1 VPSPGV
7 DDGIVAGNGPTII
20 TDGYNEIAI
29 GCFVF
34 LRNARFNPVTESTSN
49 PRYWV
54 ARVTAGGGAAAAVV
68 RVGRG
73 ASRVRGAAGV
83 GCLADSYLLAVPH
96 SHMSPPPPNLMPLG
110 CSPP

>member
-1 VPSPGV
+1 MRPAFKSPHLCNVMVASDADAAVPSSREPLSTPTG
-7 DDGIVAGNGPTII
+7 DDGVVAGNGPTII

-54 ARVTAGGGAAAAVV
+54 ARVTAGGGAAPSTV
-68 RVGRG
+68 RWRLRG
-73 ASRVRGAAGV
+73 
-83 GCLADSYLLAVPH
+83 LAWWRH
-96 SHMSPPPPNLMPLG
+96 
-110 CSPP
+110 